1 VKRRFFEFGVKPE
14 FGTPGPRGR
23 GGDLPARLY
32 GIMAE
37 FPSPER
43 LLDAVKKARAAGY
56 QVMEAYTPH
65 PVEGVVEAIGHGP
78 SRVPLLVL
86 IGGIL
91 GAAGGYGFL
100 YWCSAVAY
108 PLNIGG
114 RPFHSWPAFIPPV
127 FETTILMAGIFA
139 VLGML
144 ILNGLPMPYH
154 PVFNV
159 PRFAL
164 ASRDRY
170 FLMIL
175 RRDPLFHAEKTLAF
189 LKTLDASEVN
199 RVDD

>member
-1 VKRRFFEFGVKPE
+1 VRRFFEFGVRPE
-14 FGTPGPRGR
+14 FGKPGPRGK
-23 GGDLPARLY
+23 GGELPARLY
-32 GIMAE
+32 GFIAE

-43 LLDAVKKARAAGY
+43 LLEAVKKTRDAGY
-56 QVMEAYTPH
+56 QVLEAYTPY
-65 PVEGVVEAIGHGP
+65 PVEGLVEAIGHGP

-91 GAAGGYGFL
+91 GCVGGLGL
-100 YWCSAVAY
+100 QYWCSAVDY

-114 RPFHSWPAFIPPV
+114 RPFNSWPAFIPPA
-127 FETTILMAGIFA
+127 FEMTILVAGIFA

-144 ILNGLPMPYH
+144 VLNGLPMPYH

-170 FLMIL
+170 FLMVL
-175 RRDPLFHAEKTLAF
+175 GRDPRFDAEKTLEF
-189 LKTLDASEVN
+189 MKTLDASEVS